1 MTTSAKVAYLSAL
14 IDQSRQR
21 EARYET
27 SLASATTPAGT
38 QAGIYRLD
46 NERSR
51 QRELQAE
58 LNALPQAA

>member
-27 SLASATTPAGT
+27 SLASTTTPAGT
-38 QAGIYRLD
+38 FRLD

-58 LNALPQAA
+58 LSALPQAA